1 MASRVGCCSPWDHPS
16 WIRKAGCRRKAH
28 GAVFILGFISA
39 FVNTHWHPR
48 PVSTFLSVQT
58 PRVHTVYPYR
68 FSSAPA
74 LVSALIV
81 VMPHLNN
88 IIRVKHP
95 YIFINFPDDQ
105 IIPELPWWLSIKES
119 ACQCRR
125 HMHCVSRSL
134 IWENSTCH
142 RATKPTRHNYWACAL
157 EPMLLNKRS
166 HHNERPV

>member
-1 MASRVGCCSPWDHPS
+1 MASRVGCCRPCVRPSIMDKKGRLSSEGPWCCIHFRVYFSVHQYTLTPN
-16 WIRKAGCRRKAH
+16 ACVN
-28 GAVFILGFISA
+28 VF
-39 FVNTHWHPR
+39 
-48 PVSTFLSVQT
+48 SVQT

-81 VMPHLNN
+81 VVPYLNN
-88 IIRVKHP
+88 IVRVKLP

-105 IIPELPWWLSIKES
+105 IIPELPWWLGVKES

-134 IWENSTCH
+134 IWENPTCH
-142 RATKPTRHNYWACAL
+142 RATKPAHHNY
-157 EPMLLNKRS
+157 
-166 HHNERPV
+166 